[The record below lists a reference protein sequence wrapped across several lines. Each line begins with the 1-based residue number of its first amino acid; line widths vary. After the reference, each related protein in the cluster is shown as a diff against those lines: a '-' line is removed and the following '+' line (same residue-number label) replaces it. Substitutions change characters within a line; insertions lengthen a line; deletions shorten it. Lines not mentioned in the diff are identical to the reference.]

1 MAKVF
6 LRVLCCAGLAAA
18 ILVAAIVAD
27 FAFFRGRTPAIAGS
41 AQAVASLERI
51 ALNGA
56 RQWILVRGRNAQNP
70 VVLFLHGGPGMPVM
84 YLAHDFQRGLEEDF
98 VCVHWDRR
106 GAGKSYQ
113 AGLGADLTVRQTL
126 EDALE
131 LTRRLRRR
139 FRQQRIYLVG
149 HSWGSMLGM
158 LAVREH
164 PEYYAAYVG
173 TGQMAAA
180 PGAVE
185 VARREFLLAR
195 AREQGDG
202 DLAARLGAVRPEI
215 GEDELFRQG
224 GELFRSRSMWPL
236 LWSGL
241 RAREYTFADVLHVK
255 RGAEMVGRRMRQDVL
270 SGPLDECVTALAVP
284 VFFLLGRHDWN
295 TPSTLAAAYLKALRA
310 PRKRLFWFEE
320 SAHFPF
326 FEEPRLFRERLR
338 AVEQEA
344 REYWS
349 GGGKAAPGNRP
360 GEGV

>member
-6 LRVLCCAGLAAA
+6 LRILRYAGVAAA
-18 ILVAAIVAD
+18 ILAAAIVAD
-27 FAFFRGRTPAIAGS
+27 FAFLRGRTPAIAGS
-41 AQAVASLERI
+41 PQTVAALERI

-56 RQWILVRGRNAQNP
+56 QQWILVRGRQAQNP
-70 VVLFLHGGPGMPVM
+70 VVLFLHGGPGMPLM
-84 YLAHDFQRGLEEDF
+84 YLAHDFQRGMENDF

-106 GAGKSYQ
+106 GAGKSYA

-126 EDALE
+126 EDTLE

-139 FRQQRIYLVG
+139 FQRQRIYLVG

-173 TGQMAAA
+173 TGQMAAS
-180 PGAVE
+180 PERVQQ
-185 VARREFLLAR
+185 ARRGFLLSR
-195 AREQGDG
+195 ALEQGDG
-202 DLAARLGAVRPEI
+202 ELAAGMGEI
-215 GEDELFRQG
+215 GESELFRNG
-224 GELFRSRSMWPL
+224 AELYRSRSMWPL

-255 RGAEMVGRRMRQDVL
+255 RGADLVGRRMRQDVL
-270 SGPLDECVTALAVP
+270 PGALDECLTALDIP
-284 VFFLLGRHDWN
+284 VFFFLGRHDWN
-295 TPSTLAAAYLKALRA
+295 TPSTLADAYLAALRA
-310 PRKRLFWFEE
+310 PRKRLVWFEN

-326 FEEPRLFRERLR
+326 FEEPRLFHERMR
-338 AVEQEA
+338 AMDREA
-344 REYWS
+344 RRYWS

-360 GEGV
+360 GAGV